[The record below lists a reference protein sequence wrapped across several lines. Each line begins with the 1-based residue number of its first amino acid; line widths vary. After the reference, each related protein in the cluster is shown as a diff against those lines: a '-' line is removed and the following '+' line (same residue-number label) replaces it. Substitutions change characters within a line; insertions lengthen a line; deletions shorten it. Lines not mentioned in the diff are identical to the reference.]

1 MSVELEARG
10 ISRSFGGIHA
20 VADIDLCL
28 EKGKIHAVIG
38 PNGAGKTTLV
48 GLLAGS
54 LTADKGEIRLGRRK
68 ATLLPVHER
77 VKLGLGRTFQITSL
91 FGELSVFENIA
102 IAVQGYQGHSFRF
115 WAPANRKS
123 ALIKRVHELASDA
136 GLDHELDAQ
145 AEALSHGKHRLLEI
159 AMALAGFPSIL
170 LLDEPAA
177 GLGAEETQ
185 NLIAILNRLKSDAAV
200 LLVEHDMDVVFSVAD
215 EVTVMVDGA
224 VIATGSPDDIRNN
237 QRAQQAY
244 LGESGSEYA

>member
-1 MSVELEARG
+1 M
-10 ISRSFGGIHA
+10 
-20 VADIDLCL
+20 
-28 EKGKIHAVIG
+28 
-38 PNGAGKTTLV
+38 
-48 GLLAGS
+48 
-54 LTADKGEIRLGRRK
+54 
-68 ATLLPVHER
+68 
-77 VKLGLGRTFQITSL
+77 
-91 FGELSVFENIA
+91 
-102 IAVQGYQGHSFRF
+102 
-115 WAPANRKS
+115 
-123 ALIKRVHELASDA
+123 
-136 GLDHELDAQ
+136 
-145 AEALSHGKHRLLEI
+145 
-159 AMALAGFPSIL
+159 

>member
-1 MSVELEARG
+1 M
-10 ISRSFGGIHA
+10 
-20 VADIDLCL
+20 
-28 EKGKIHAVIG
+28 
-38 PNGAGKTTLV
+38 
-48 GLLAGS
+48 
-54 LTADKGEIRLGRRK
+54 
-68 ATLLPVHER
+68 
-77 VKLGLGRTFQITSL
+77 
-91 FGELSVFENIA
+91 
-102 IAVQGYQGHSFRF
+102 
-115 WAPANRKS
+115 
-123 ALIKRVHELASDA
+123 

-185 NLIAILNRLKSDAAV
+185 NLIAILNRVKSDAAL

-244 LGESGSEYA
+244 LGESGSEHA